1 MRILIVD
8 DHRLFRDGLVGIIK
22 AQPDFQ
28 VVGQASTVRGAIAK
42 AGELQPDTIL
52 MDFGLPDGTGLEA
65 TLAILADRP
74 ETNIVFLTVHE
85 EDDSLFAAIRSGA
98 KGYLLKS
105 VSAAKLLEYLRGLEC
120 GEAAIS
126 RATASRIMEEFCR
139 LVPQR
144 HHGPV
149 GVGNLTS
156 REVEVLRELATGAS
170 NQVIATN
177 LVIAE
182 NTVRNHVHSILA
194 KLNLRDRREAAD
206 FARSHGLVIPSIEYQ
221 SR

>member
-1 MRILIVD
+1 MRILVVD

-28 VVGQASTVRGAIAK
+28 VVGQAETVREAIAK
-42 AGELQPDTIL
+42 AGELQPDTVL

-85 EDDSLFAAIRSGA
+85 EDESLFAAIRSGA
-98 KGYLLKS
+98 KGYLLKK
-105 VSAAKLLEYLRGLEC
+105 VSAARLLEYLRGLES
-120 GEAAIS
+120 GEAALS
-126 RATASRIMEEFCR
+126 GATASRILEEFCR
-139 LVPQR
+139 LVPQS

-149 GVGNLTS
+149 GVSNLTP
-156 REVEVLRELATGAS
+156 REVQVLRELATGAS
-170 NQVIATN
+170 NQVIATH
-177 LVIAE
+177 LVISE

-194 KLNLRDRREAAD
+194 KLNLRDRHEAAQ
-206 FARSHGLVIPSIEYQ
+206 FARRHGLATPSIELQ
-221 SR
+221 PR